1 MSVVTNSRCKI
12 TNKYAKTKK
21 YYAKYRFFLK
31 IFFIFVAYITFFLY
45 LCTVNT
51 FLPMKQYLYIC
62 LFLLSAAGMSAQ
74 TKYSLESDIIV
85 LNQVLNNREKYE
97 SEKRERISNYQ
108 NELTLSE
115 HPFSLYKKLYNE
127 YKSYNFDTALIYV
140 SCIDQELAIFSTPEQ
155 RYEALLDRGFIY
167 LSGGLFKE
175 AIDAMEQIQHDTLP
189 IDERYYVTYARLVWD
204 MGNYSGNELA
214 DVYRRRG
221 IAYMQQAAEMY
232 LQKNDSAQYSYCMG
246 SVDLQI
252 GNDRRGME
260 RFLES
265 LRGANC
271 SAHDSAMIYSSM
283 AHNCRMLKD
292 TLQAFHYYVEASCC
306 DIRSCTK
313 EAIAMRYVA
322 HLLYQLGRV
331 EEAERYIRIAQDDAV
346 RYNARHRQLEIS
358 QILPIIEGYQLQHLR
373 TEKRQHIVLYSTI
386 IVLLFIVIIV
396 LAILFSRTK
405 IIANARTTIAGMNET
420 LTVAN
425 RVKEQLLGNM
435 LAGQSQYL
443 NEVEKYQQNV
453 KRNAA
458 NHLFAELQVIPRPA
472 DAQRRRQVFFR
483 QLDEMLLDIY
493 PSFVEDFNAL
503 LRPEERFELKPNE
516 KLTPEMRIFALIR
529 LGIQQNDAIAQ
540 VMNYSVNTVYAYK
553 TRTKSKSNLS
563 SEEFNEAVMR
573 IPSFRRG
580 AAQ

>member
-1 MSVVTNSRCKI
+1 MI
-12 TNKYAKTKK
+12 II
-21 YYAKYRFFLK
+21 L
-31 IFFIFVAYITFFLY
+31 IFVAHVTIFLY

-51 FLPMKQYLYIC
+51 FFAMKHHLYIC
-62 LFLLSAAGMSAQ
+62 LFLLFAASMSAQ
-74 TKYSLESDIIV
+74 TNYSLESDIIT
-85 LNQVLNNREKYE
+85 LNQAISNRENYE
-97 SEKRERISNYQ
+97 NEKRERISRYQ
-108 NELTLSE
+108 NELNTSE

-175 AIDAMEQIQHDTLP
+175 AVDVMEQIRQEDLP
-189 IDERYYVTYARLVWD
+189 LDYTYYTTYARLIWD
-204 MGNYSGNELA
+204 MANYSGSQLA
-214 DVYRRRG
+214 KEYNDLGTR
-221 IAYMQQAAEMY
+221 YMQQAQQMRTPEDTTDY
-232 LQKNDSAQYSYCMG
+232 WYCQGSIELRNGSNQQGIESYTKALAG
-246 SVDLQI
+246 ST
-252 GNDRRGME
+252 
-260 RFLES
+260 
-265 LRGANC
+265 C
-271 SAHDSAMIYSSM
+271 TAHDSAIILSSIGWQ
-283 AHNCRMLKD
+283 HYMLHQP
-292 TLQAFHYYVEASCC
+292 LEAFHYYVEASCC
-306 DIRSCTK
+306 DIRANIK
-313 EAIAMRYVA
+313 EAVALRHAAMI
-322 HLLYQLGRV
+322 LYENGYI
-331 EEAERYIRIAQDDAV
+331 EEAEQYIRIAQEDAV
-346 RYNARHRQLEIS
+346 RYNARHRQMEIS

-373 TEKRQHIVLYSTI
+373 TEKKQHVVLYSTI
-386 IVLLFIVIIV
+386 IILLIIVIVV
-396 LAILFSRTK
+396 LVILFSRTK
-405 IIANARTTIAGMNET
+405 AIATARTTIAEMNET

-472 DAQRRRQVFFR
+472 DAQRRRQIFFQ

-503 LRPEERFELKPNE
+503 LRPEERFEPKPNE

-573 IPSFRRG
+573 IPSFRRH
-580 AAQ
+580 AQDMA